1 VNTKNTLE
9 GIKKKNEWSGPIYNV
24 NDPKVLF
31 LLKFVSWVKKWA
43 LSRNE
48 KICGGLTK
56 DTFLLLKGAR
66 KFFNL
71 PCHLFS

>member
-1 VNTKNTLE
+1 VNTKNSLK

-48 KICGGLTK
+48 KICGVLTIAIERSTEVFEVK
-56 DTFLLLKGAR
+56 
-66 KFFNL
+66 
-71 PCHLFS
+71 LFMGGS